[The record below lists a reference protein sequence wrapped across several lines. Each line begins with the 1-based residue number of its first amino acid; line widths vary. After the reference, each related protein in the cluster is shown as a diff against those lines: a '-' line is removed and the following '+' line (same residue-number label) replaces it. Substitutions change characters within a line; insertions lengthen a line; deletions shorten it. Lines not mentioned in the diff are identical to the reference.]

1 MRLLNFLSQGFR
13 INLTMK
19 PLSQLTAKEVQNIK
33 LVSFDADGVTVE
45 RGTEVLETDNVL
57 TVKTK
62 KITDNLIR
70 NLGRLKKYVHINISS
85 GRTPLYLDRMFG
97 PVLWE
102 RASIQGEDGLFTLI
116 DGQLVQ
122 TAPLT
127 QNELEKLEDVRTQVR
142 KLAETNQ
149 NIRGFEPKQFMVSV
163 RCGQEDQQVVD
174 IVRRI
179 DTNNEF
185 NVLWISGE
193 SHDIFLKRFNKGV
206 GLEFLRKHLNLEQ
219 NQVLAV
225 GNDPN
230 DVPMLEV
237 AGISITTDP
246 KGVQADFHTEG
257 KFELGG
263 EEVVNRLLEL
273 LEQ

>member
-1 MRLLNFLSQGFR
+1 
-13 INLTMK
+13 MK
-19 PLSQLTAKEVQNIK
+19 PLSQLTREEVQNIK

-45 RGTEVLETDNVL
+45 RGTEILEKDNVL

-62 KITDNLIR
+62 QISDSLLK
-70 NLGRLKKYVHINISS
+70 NLGRLKKYVYINISS
-85 GRTPLYLDRMFG
+85 GRNLLYLDRMFG

-102 RASIQGEDGLFTLI
+102 KASIQGENGLFTLI
-116 DGQLVQ
+116 DGQILQ
-122 TAPLT
+122 QSPLT
-127 QNELEKLEDVRTQVR
+127 DGELDKIEQIRAEVR

-149 NIRGFEPKQFMVSV
+149 NIKGFEPKQFMVSV
-163 RCGQEDQQVVD
+163 RCIQEDQKVVD

-185 NVLWISGE
+185 NVFWISGE
-193 SHDIFLKRFNKGV
+193 AYDIFLKRFNKGV
-206 GLEFLRKHLNLEQ
+206 GLEFLRNHLKLKQ
-219 NQVLAV
+219 DQVMAV

-230 DVPMLEV
+230 DIPMLE
-237 AGISITTDP
+237 AAAISITTDP
-246 KGVQADFHTEG
+246 NGAQADFHTEG

-263 EEVVNRLLEL
+263 DEVAERLLEL